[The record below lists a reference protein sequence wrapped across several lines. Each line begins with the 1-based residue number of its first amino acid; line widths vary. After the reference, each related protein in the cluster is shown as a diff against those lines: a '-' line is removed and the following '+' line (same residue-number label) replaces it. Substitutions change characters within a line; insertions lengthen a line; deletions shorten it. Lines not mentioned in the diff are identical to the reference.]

1 MIEFAHHFTVEH
13 VLDFE
18 TERECLVHHAVF
30 ERRVEGDRCWNFA
43 ILVNGHLVV
52 IEILVHIGSIDEE
65 TSIAALANEVFA
77 VTFDTGVAQKIRYVG
92 DALTISG
99 VGHG

>member
-52 IEILVHIGSIDEE
+52 IEVLVHIGSIDEE

-77 VTFDTGVAQKIRYVG
+77 VTFDTGVAQR
-92 DALTISG
+92 
-99 VGHG
+99 

>member
-30 ERRVEGDRCWNFA
+30 ERRVEGDCCWNFA

-52 IEILVHIGSIDEE
+52 IEVLVHIGSIEEE
-65 TSIAALANEVFA
+65 TSIAALANEVLA
-77 VTFDTGVAQKIRYVG
+77 VAFDTGVAQKIRYVG